1 MLMKIDVSKNDF
13 WVRFDKIRIEKGLTI
28 QQICKM
34 RPELKYDTIAK
45 QRNRNTI
52 PNATSIL
59 NIAIA
64 LDVPYDILLPK
75 ENMVN
80 IITEEDRVRRISDA
94 LQTATDKQLSA
105 VELILNIPDTER
117 KKTTEV
123 ARAIVYD
130 AIDE

>member
-1 MLMKIDVSKNDF
+1 MKIDVSKNDF

-28 QQICKM
+28 RQICKM

-75 ENMVN
+75 ENIVN

-105 VELILNIPDTER
+105 IELILNIPDTER

-123 ARAIVYD
+123 ARVIVYD